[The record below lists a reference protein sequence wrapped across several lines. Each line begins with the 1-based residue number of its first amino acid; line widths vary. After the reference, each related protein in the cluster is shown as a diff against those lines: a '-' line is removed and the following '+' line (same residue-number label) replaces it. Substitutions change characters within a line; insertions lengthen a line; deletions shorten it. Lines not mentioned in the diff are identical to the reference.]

1 MLQMANLC
9 GSRQMARAYSDDLR
23 RKVLEAYTSKEGTI
37 AEIATRFR
45 VSVGYVKKILR
56 QYRRTGKME
65 RTPHHPGRKPLFT
78 PPIREQIRVWL
89 QAQPDLTLAEMQ
101 EKLRQ
106 AEHLK
111 ISLPSLWMVLKKMG
125 LRLKKSRSTRRNKTR
140 HGSNSN
146 AKRISRR

>member
-1 MLQMANLC
+1 MAK
-9 GSRQMARAYSDDLR
+9 AYSNDLR
-23 RKVLEAYTSKEGTI
+23 RKILEAYTNQEGTI
-37 AEIATRFR
+37 AEIAARFR

-89 QAQPDLTLAEMQ
+89 KAQPDLTLAEIQ

-106 AEHLK
+106 GEHLK
-111 ISLPSLWMVLKKMG
+111 SSLPSLWMVLKNMG
-125 LRLKKSRSTRRNKTR
+125 LRLKKSRSTRKNKTR
-140 HGSNSN
+140 RGSNRSV
-146 AKRISRR
+146 RPMGRRYARSKIGSGSL